1 MTTTPPNRVPRATV
15 AAHRARLIEAA
26 GSALLVQRSG
36 DEQVNTGELLESGAD
51 LAGMYRP
58 WTLRE
63 ASADE
68 RQDALDTMAT
78 GSPAPSLSLNP
89 RLFAGQV
96 ALVTGAAAGIGRAC
110 VHRLVELGAAVLA
123 LDVQAKVT
131 QQFDPEAVLGLVCDV
146 TNEEAVNAALDAAT
160 ERFGGL
166 DMLVLNAGILPPSR
180 PIAELALS
188 DWRRT
193 MAINLDANLLLL
205 RETFPLLRL
214 TPSVCLGGR
223 VVIIGSKSFRAPGCG
238 MVAYSS
244 SKAALVQVA
253 RVAAMEWGPSGIRVN
268 VLHPDAVFDTE
279 IWGEDRLLQR
289 AQSYNLSPEE
299 YKARNILRTVIS
311 SRDVAELAAT
321 MLGPAF
327 LKTTGTQ
334 VSIDGGNERTL

>member
-1 MTTTPPNRVPRATV
+1 MTTTPSNPLPRAAV
-15 AAHRARLIEAA
+15 AEHRARLIETA
-26 GSALLVQRSG
+26 GSALLVQRANV
-36 DEQVNTGELLESGAD
+36 EQTGTGSSLEPGGD
-51 LAGMYRP
+51 LASSYQS

-63 ASADE
+63 PSVDDG
-68 RQDALDTMAT
+68 QGALGATAT
-78 GSPAPSLSLNP
+78 GSLAPSLSLNP

-110 VHRLVELGAAVLA
+110 VHRLVELGAAVVA
-123 LDVQAKVT
+123 LDVQAKVA

-146 TNEEAVNAALDAAT
+146 TDEAAVNGALDAAT

-180 PIAELALS
+180 PIAELALAE
-188 DWRRT
+188 WRRT
-193 MAINLDANLLLL
+193 LAINLDANLLLL

-279 IWGEDRLLQR
+279 IWGEDRLSQR

-299 YKARNILRTVIS
+299 YKARNILRTEIS